1 MKRILMI
8 LLALYALMT
17 AYSVVSVLSGGI
29 PPYFLT
35 PLTTLT
41 GFAFALLHAAARHG
55 WRQALLMLAVVFV
68 VSLTFESVG
77 VATGWVYGPY
87 HYTDKLGPR
96 FLGLVPYLIP
106 VAWFMMMYSSYV
118 IADRL
123 TPSSWRCWPRALAV
137 GLAGGVAMT
146 AWDVVMDP
154 MMVAAG
160 HWVWE
165 VEGAYFGIPLQ
176 NFFGWWLTTF
186 VALTLYLVLGK
197 GAKNASSPA
206 SDRLAI
212 VSYLVTGLGAVVVA
226 LAYNPAIGLTGV
238 MALTPWVIAG
248 WLRTSDNRA

>member
-1 MKRILMI
+1 MKRVLIV
-8 LLALYALMT
+8 LLGLYALLT
-17 AYSVVSVLSGGI
+17 AYSVISVLSGGI
-29 PPYFLT
+29 PPYFVT

-41 GFAFALLHAAARHG
+41 GFAFALLHAAQRHG
-55 WRQALLMLAVVFV
+55 WKQALLMLAVVFA
-68 VSLTFESVG
+68 VSLAFESVG

-106 VAWFMMMYSSYV
+106 VAWFMMMYASYV

-123 TPSSWRCWPRALAV
+123 TPSGWKRWQRILTI

-165 VEGAYFGIPLQ
+165 VEGAYFGVPLQ

-186 VALTLYLVLGK
+186 AALTVFLFLAG
-197 GAKNASSPA
+197 GAARRPSPPL
-206 SDRLAI
+206 DPLALL
-212 VSYLVTGLGAVVVA
+212 SYLVTGAGTVTVVMAYQPAIA
-226 LAYNPAIGLTGV
+226 LAGL
-238 MALTPWVIAG
+238 MAMTPWGIAG
-248 WLRTSDNRA
+248 WLKIGDNHS